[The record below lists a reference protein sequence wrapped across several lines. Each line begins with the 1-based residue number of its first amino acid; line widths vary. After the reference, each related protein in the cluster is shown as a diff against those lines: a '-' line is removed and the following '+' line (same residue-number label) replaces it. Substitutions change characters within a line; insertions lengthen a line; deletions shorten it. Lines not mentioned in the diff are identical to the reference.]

1 MAKTIK
7 TKEISIWIWNEKNR
21 KVFNPL
27 KCRLTQVKVKATFER
42 FIYEKYYKTVEVSF
56 KHPILGKKLKT
67 IIPSHK
73 WNCSVEE

>member
-42 FIYEKYYKTVEVSF
+42 FIYEKYYNFNKNRSTFLFIFS
-56 KHPILGKKLKT
+56 
-67 IIPSHK
+67 
-73 WNCSVEE
+73 